1 MHKTEVE
8 WGVVRAKL
16 NEALDKYTGSPTALS
31 KASGVDFYAARR
43 FLSNGVNSRGNNA
56 LRLCAYFGIETTRN
70 AQIGDPEIGDL
81 HKLLD
86 EVWDGTRPHA
96 ALLAEL
102 IESTRGYI
110 VKKRRARG

>member
-16 NEALDKYTGSPTALS
+16 NEALDKYTGTPTALS
-31 KASGVDFYAARR
+31 EASGVDFYAIRR

-56 LRLCAYFGIETTRN
+56 RRLCAYFGIETTRN
-70 AQIGDPEIGDL
+70 AQTDGLEIGDL

-86 EVWDGTRPHA
+86 EVWDGSRPHA

-110 VKKRRARG
+110 VKKRRAQG